1 MAVFAYASW
10 IQSRGLTCIV
20 NHTDQASSVHIINTE
35 IVQNAAIDAVG
46 GLGIRLSLCRK
57 YTIQIRN
64 VTMSGNILGAIGEV
78 PNIKEWWQQLYSVY
92 GNALAA
98 GNLGIMIA
106 PATPYHSISI
116 EDSTFSSGVGRY
128 GGAILIYTLF
138 PPCIYSARHVGS
150 LDTISLSNVT
160 FTNNTADFGGAMWI
174 DCLRET

>member
-1 MAVFAYASW
+1 MEFSNDVEKY
-10 IQSRGLTCIV
+10 
-20 NHTDQASSVHIINTE
+20 E
-35 IVQNAAIDAVG
+35 IEVTKMSQNSPLFLQCAVG

-128 GGAILIYTLF
+128 GGAIVIYTHF
-138 PPCIYSARHVGS
+138 PPCVYSERRVAS
-150 LDTISLSNVT
+150 LNTISLSNVT
-160 FTNNTADFGGAMWI
+160 FTNNTADFGGAVWI
-174 DCLRET
+174 DVVAQIDPRTVII